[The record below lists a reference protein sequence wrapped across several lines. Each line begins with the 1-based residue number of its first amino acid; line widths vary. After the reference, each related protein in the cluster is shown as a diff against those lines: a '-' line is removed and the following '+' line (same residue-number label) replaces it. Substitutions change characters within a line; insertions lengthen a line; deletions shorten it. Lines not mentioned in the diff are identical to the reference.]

1 MPFSLLMAYLGS
13 LSATFSLG
21 RNVGP
26 FAATLLI
33 MVLPLA
39 AAPRVED
46 ALTDPGFGQ
55 NLFRRDCA
63 LCHYA
68 GPGSTGGGQ
77 GPSLV
82 GVMGKAAGTRS
93 DFSYTQAL
101 RESGLV
107 WDAATLDRFLANP
120 TAVVPGTTMVLNVP
134 QPNNRRDLIA
144 YLATLTSGEEAE
156 PAVDP
161 TATDPHDWRHQ
172 KPGQRYLI
180 KPEDLPA
187 PYASRLSRNY
197 PFVVTQPDQAELAVP
212 VGFTVSLVARNLNG
226 PRLLQVAPN
235 GDIFITEMR
244 AGRVRVLRL
253 AEGTGAPVADEVFA
267 EGLDRPYGLSFYPAG
282 DSPQWLYL
290 GTPNSVVRFPYR
302 RGDLKATGPRE
313 VVVPTISKSRGG
325 HGTRTLAFSLDGRRM
340 FIGVGSSTNAA
351 EELARK
357 SPAEAAAWEAEHGL
371 GVAWGA
377 ELHRANILV
386 TDPSGKTPLRVY
398 ASGLRNPTGLA
409 VHPQTGDVYAAVN
422 ERDSLGDDLVPDY
435 LTRVREGGF
444 YGWPWYYVGHYEDP
458 RHAGARPDLAGKV
471 TVPDV
476 LFQAHSAA
484 LGVVFYTATTGGA
497 LFPPEYRGDAFVALH
512 GSWNRNSR
520 TGYTVVRVKMQDG
533 RPTGEYEDFLVGF
546 VSSPRQVWGRPVG
559 LAVMPD
565 GALLVTD
572 DENGTLW
579 RVAGPGVG
587 ASRAP

>member
-82 GVMGKAAGTRS
+82 GVMGKAAGTHS

-282 DSPQWLYL
+282 DNPQWLYL

-409 VHPQTGDVYAAVN
+409 VHPQTGDVYATVN